1 MHHPDQLG
9 PLIGLAEEKTAL
21 GHILISNSRVAG
33 CHHKLDRWPTV
44 TNGLGKL
51 QPVHAPRYID
61 VGEDDLNVLPGFE
74 ERDGL
79 ISAAS
84 LQRIEACF
92 LQKED
97 CILADQEIVL
107 NDEDQ

>member
-1 MHHPDQLG
+1 M
-9 PLIGLAEEKTAL
+9 
-21 GHILISNSRVAG
+21 
-33 CHHKLDRWPTV
+33 

-51 QPVHAPRYID
+51 QPVHAPRHID

-92 LQKED
+92 FQKED
-97 CILADQEIVL
+97 CTLTDQEIIL
-107 NDEDQ
+107 NMRTNDGDINDTEMRETVTKASQGERGGKSRR

>member
-1 MHHPDQLG
+1 M
-9 PLIGLAEEKTAL
+9 
-21 GHILISNSRVAG
+21 
-33 CHHKLDRWPTV
+33 

-51 QPVHAPRYID
+51 QPVHAPRHID

-92 LQKED
+92 FQKED
-97 CILADQEIVL
+97 CTLADQEIIL